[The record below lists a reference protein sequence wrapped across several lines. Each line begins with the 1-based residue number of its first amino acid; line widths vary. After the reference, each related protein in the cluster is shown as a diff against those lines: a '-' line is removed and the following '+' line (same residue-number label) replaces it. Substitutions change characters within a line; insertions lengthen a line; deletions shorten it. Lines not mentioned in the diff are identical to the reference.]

1 MKKLLFVLLCA
12 TLWLTGCGKDIG
24 PMPEDEFLVIAHR
37 GASAYVPENTL
48 ASYELA
54 EDLDA
59 DYIELDIHLTKDG
72 EMVVMHDQ
80 DVESTMNASGKISE
94 FTLEELKKLSKKSR
108 YQDDEGMAAKGQA
121 EMYAVPAL
129 REVFDQFEDRM
140 NFIIE
145 LKNPEDYPGIEE
157 KLMDLL
163 EANDMIGSDEDG
175 HPKAVIQSFS
185 EEGLEKIH
193 ALNPKIPLLRL
204 ISFEEGEEAQLTTE
218 EIEKLQTY
226 AAGIGVSY
234 EALTEPFISYM
245 QQQGLVVYAYTV
257 NDQETA
263 LRMKDLDANG
273 IHTDRPDILEK

>member
-1 MKKLLFVLLCA
+1 MKKFAFVLLCA
-12 TLWLTGCGKDIG
+12 ALWLTGCGIDEG

-72 EMVVMHDQ
+72 ELVVMHDQ
-80 DVESTMNASGKISE
+80 DVKSTMDASGKISE
-94 FTLEELKKLSKKSR
+94 FTLDELKKLSKTSR
-108 YQDDEGMAAKGQA
+108 YKDNEDIAAKGNA

-129 REVFDQFEDRM
+129 REVFEQLGDRM

-163 EANDMIGSDEDG
+163 EAADMIGSDENG
-175 HPKAVIQSFS
+175 HPKAVIQSFN
-185 EEGLEKIH
+185 EKGLEKIH
-193 ALNPKIPLLRL
+193 ALNEEIPLLKL
-204 ISFEEGEEAQLTTE
+204 ISFEENEESQLTSE

-234 EALTEPFISYM
+234 EALTESFISYM

-257 NDQETA
+257 NDKETA
-263 LRMKDLDANG
+263 LKMKNHGANG